1 VDNLEH
7 EVMTEIRAL
16 RDRVRFVSGSL
27 VSRADGLLI
36 AHDTFGVQPEGMAA
50 LSATTLGLSER
61 VAVEA
66 GHGRFQEALVR
77 GAHGYV
83 VTYAAGTYAVL
94 TVLATADTNLGR
106 LHLEARALADRVGAL
121 VDAAEGTARGTL
133 GGWH

>member
-7 EVMTEIRAL
+7 EVLTEIRTL

-27 VSRADGLLI
+27 VSRADGLLV
-36 AHDTFGVQPEGMAA
+36 AHDTHGVQPEGMAA

-61 VAVEA
+61 IAVEA

-77 GAHGYV
+77 GANGYV

-94 TVLATADTNLGR
+94 TVLATAEANLGR
-106 LHLEARALADRVGAL
+106 LHLEARALADRVGSL
-121 VDAAEGTARGTL
+121 VDAAEGAT
-133 GGWH
+133 GGWR